1 MLALENVN
9 AFYGD
14 SHILHGVSLAVN
26 EGEVVCLLGRNGAG
40 KTTTILTI
48 MGYLKPRPGRIVYR
62 DRDIAALPPYRVAR
76 LGFGFVPQD
85 RGIFPSLTVRE
96 NLTVFA
102 RGGGQGSNRGSN
114 KGRWT
119 LERIFELFP
128 NLRARER
135 NLGFQL
141 SGGEQQ
147 MLSIARALLLN
158 PSLLLLDE
166 PSEGLAPMIV
176 QEIVEVLKTL
186 KSEGLAILLVEQNLR
201 AALAVADRHHVMNK
215 GEICFTGSS
224 TELEGNDFVL
234 RNYLSV

>member
-1 MLALENVN
+1 MLDLENVN
-9 AFYGD
+9 AYYGD
-14 SHILHGVSLAVN
+14 SHILHGVSLAVK

-48 MGYLKPRPGRIVYR
+48 MGYLKPRPGRIRYR
-62 DRDIAALPPYRVAR
+62 GRDIAALPPYAVAR
-76 LGFGFVPQD
+76 LGFGFVPQE

-102 RGGGQGSNRGSN
+102 RGTAG
-114 KGRWT
+114 GRWT
-119 LERIFELFP
+119 LERILELFP
-128 NLRARER
+128 SLRARER

-147 MLSIARALLLN
+147 MLSIARALMLN

-176 QEIVEVLKTL
+176 QDIVEVLRNL
-186 KSEGLAILLVEQNLR
+186 KREGLAILLVEQNLR
-201 AALAVADRHHVMNK
+201 TALAVADRHHVMNK

-224 TELEGNDFVL
+224 GELEGNEFVL

>member
-1 MLALENVN
+1 MLRMLDLENVN
-9 AFYGD
+9 AYYGD
-14 SHILHGVSLAVN
+14 SHILHGVSFAVR

-48 MGYLKPRPGRIVYR
+48 MGYLKPRPGRVLYR
-62 DRDIAALPPYRVAR
+62 DRDIAALAPYAVAR
-76 LGFGFVPQD
+76 LGFGFVPQE

-102 RGGGQGSNRGSN
+102 RADA
-114 KGRWT
+114 KGIWS
-119 LERIFELFP
+119 LEKIFELFP
-128 NLRARER
+128 GLRARER

-147 MLSIARALLLN
+147 MLSIARALMLN

-176 QEIVEVLKTL
+176 QEIIAVLKNL
-186 KSEGLAILLVEQNLR
+186 KREGLAILLVEQNLR
-201 AALAVADRHHVMNK
+201 TALAVADRHHVMNK
-215 GEICFTGSS
+215 GEICFSGTSA
-224 TELEGNDFVL
+224 ELEDNDFVL